1 MILISLQCCREL
13 AVISVKNFS
22 GILTVH
28 GDGSW
33 VCEKP
38 GKHKVERH
46 PDPVR
51 NHLNDSV
58 LINAE
63 HCLNAVS

>member
-1 MILISLQCCREL
+1 M
-13 AVISVKNFS
+13 SVKNFS

-38 GKHKVERH
+38 GKHKVERYT
-46 PDPVR
+46 DPVR
-51 NHLNDSV
+51 NHLIRMSVFV
-58 LINAE
+58 LINSSFVAAMLF
-63 HCLNAVS
+63 CKMA